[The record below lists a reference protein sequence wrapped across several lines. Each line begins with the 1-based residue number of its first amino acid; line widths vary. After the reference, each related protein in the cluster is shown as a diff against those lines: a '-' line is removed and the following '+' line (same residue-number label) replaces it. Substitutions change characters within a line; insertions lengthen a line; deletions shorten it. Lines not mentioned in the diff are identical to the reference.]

1 MPLGRPFVTFRTTW
15 RATGGIVLL
24 AALCC
29 GATLLVPKA
38 GGETVRQGSLQVS
51 FGGSVSPHLLPRFG
65 ATPIAVTIRG
75 HVRALTAAPPPSLR
89 RIAIEVNRLG
99 VLERAG
105 LPACPLARLRAAST
119 EAALEQCRAAKVGEG
134 RVGGVLVLPEQTP
147 TPFGGRVV
155 AFNGT
160 LPDGRPGILAHLYT
174 SRPAPLTF
182 VLSFAIGRAHGT
194 FGTRLVATVP
204 LKTRRTAHITSFTLR
219 LHRTYEVDGS
229 PRSYLSAGCPAP
241 EGFPSV
247 TFPLVRTSYG
257 FEGEKTVSDTL
268 VRTCQVAA
276 ATENPNN
283 R

>member
-1 MPLGRPFVTFRTTW
+1 MPLGRRFVTFGTTC
-15 RATGGIVLL
+15 AFALL

-29 GATLLVPKA
+29 CAALLVPGA
-38 GGETVRQGSLQVS
+38 AGETVRQGSLQVS
-51 FGGSVSPHLLPRFG
+51 FGGSVSPHLLPRVG
-65 ATPIAVTIRG
+65 TTPIAVTIRG
-75 HVRALTAAPPPSLR
+75 HVRALTADPPPSLR

-99 VLERAG
+99 VLDHQG
-105 LPACPLARLRAAST
+105 LPSCPLGRLRASST
-119 EAALEQCRAAKVGEG
+119 ETVLEQCRAALVGEG
-134 RVGGVLVLPEQTP
+134 RVSGVLVLPEQAP

-182 VLSFAIGRAHGT
+182 VLAFSIGRAEGT

-204 LKTRRTAHITSFTLR
+204 AKTRRTAHITSFTLR
-219 LHRTYEVDGS
+219 LHRTYTVDGER
-229 PRSYLSAGCPAP
+229 RSYLSAGCPAP

-257 FEGEKTVSDTL
+257 FVGQKTVSDTL
-268 VRTCQVAA
+268 VRTCQVGDGDQK
-276 ATENPNN
+276 P
-283 R
+283 